1 MRSSVEV
8 ETNMW
13 TFFFRFTCVVD
24 SVFLSR
30 MMSLSLCQSCFF
42 YCWSSAFTLHSAL
55 TVAALRS
62 LHIHYSRS
70 SCLDVHKSGSK
81 LDPKIPHAAP
91 WGLLVPL
98 VAVSNMSHYNTS
110 RTAGSDTS
118 WCTWRDECIPVKGMC
133 QLIVSVSWD
142 AGRTAVVVTWLVM
155 NMCWQQAS
163 SRGSVWSGIYMEILL
178 AWGQSADGDGG
189 VEQGELILDVCVNV
203 TVGWKKGADTKSNDI
218 SRLADCMKRLEHGE
232 LVKVVWLH
240 V

>member
-13 TFFFRFTCVVD
+13 SFLFRFTCIVD

-30 MMSLSLCQSCFF
+30 IMSLSLCQSCFL
-42 YCWSSAFTLHSAL
+42 YCQSSAFTLHSAL
-55 TVAALRS
+55 AVAALRS
-62 LHIHYSRS
+62 HHIHYSSS

-98 VAVSNMSHYNTS
+98 VAVSIMSHYNTS
-110 RTAGSDTS
+110 RTAGSDTG

-142 AGRTAVVVTWLVM
+142 ARRTAVSSDLTCYEYVLTAGE
-155 NMCWQQAS
+155 QQ
-163 SRGSVWSGIYMEILL
+163 R
-178 AWGQSADGDGG
+178 QC
-189 VEQGELILDVCVNV
+189 LILDLHGDFVSVR
-203 TVGWKKGADTKSNDI
+203 TVGRRG
-218 SRLADCMKRLEHGE
+218 SRCRTGWAHFGRVC
-232 LVKVVWLH
+232 
-240 V
+240 